1 LGSPGPADRLSFAAL
16 GDDGREVAAGD
27 SVLVEPPNID
37 PDIDD
42 NDAVR
47 VAWVDGTGGSA
58 TVAPWEGADR

>member
-1 LGSPGPADRLSFAAL
+1 M
-16 GDDGREVAAGD
+16 AAGD